1 MRTTEL
7 FIGGDPRLLAGGA
20 GAMCT
25 NYECSP
31 TTPPDDFRLAT
42 GDLMKDNRGAVLD
55 RFLKAAD
62 AKGTEVA
69 IHRGKSSYHATPPYN
84 IYLRE
89 GEWPSAGIEL
99 ETNMRMPDVGFAAR
113 AMSDMWSNWFHFERD
128 GSLDPA
134 HDGKFG
140 YELITEPLP
149 PRAYRNPELWMQ
161 LRNLVS
167 PWLKSYE
174 CPETGLHVHVGLNQF
189 EGIDVPVT
197 GAPQRRALGKLLSG
211 VIYYAVAG
219 QPFVDRV
226 CLRRQTSYCA
236 QACFTPFTDA
246 IPMIESGRTTG
257 AALVDYAVAEF
268 AEMMPCEY
276 VQHCRNC
283 ASGRSQDFIVRNCMP
298 SGHGTEINCG
308 HSQTVEF
315 RRGKGTTHALSIHR
329 IVELMTSIVRFAG
342 KCCREPD
349 FRVTRRSFM
358 EWLAETTTSEALR
371 SLAKENIECA

>member
-7 FIGGDPRLLAGGA
+7 FIGGDPRLLAGSA
-20 GAMCT
+20 GAQHT
-25 NYECSP
+25 NYESSP
-31 TTPPDDFRLAT
+31 VALPDGRRMAT
-42 GDLMKDNRGAVLD
+42 DDLCDGGGTVQD

-62 AKGTEVA
+62 AKALGVA
-69 IHRGKSSYHATPPYN
+69 IHSGKSSYHSTPPYN
-84 IYLRE
+84 LYLRTN
-89 GEWPSAGIEL
+89 EWPSAGIEL
-99 ETNMRMPDVGFAAR
+99 ETNLRVPDDGFASR
-113 AMSDMWSNWFHFERD
+113 AMRDLWSNWFHFERD
-128 GSLDPA
+128 GSLDPV
-134 HDGKFG
+134 HGGRFG

-189 EGIDVPVT
+189 ECIDMPVT

-211 VIYYAVAG
+211 MVYYSVAG

-226 CLRRQTSYCA
+226 CLRKQTSYCA
-236 QACFTPFTDA
+236 QEYFTPFTDA
-246 IPMIESGRTTG
+246 IPMIESGQATG
-257 AALVDYAVAEF
+257 AALVDYAVAKF
-268 AEMMPCEY
+268 AGMLPCDY
-276 VQHCRNC
+276 VGYCRGSM
-283 ASGRSQDFIVRNCMP
+283 SGAQDFITKNCLP
-298 SGHGTEINCG
+298 CGHGTEINCG

-329 IVELMTSIVRFAG
+329 IVELMTGIVRFAG
-342 KCCREPD
+342 KICREPG
-349 FRVTRRSFM
+349 FKVTRRSFM

-371 SLAKENIECA
+371 NLAKENMECA